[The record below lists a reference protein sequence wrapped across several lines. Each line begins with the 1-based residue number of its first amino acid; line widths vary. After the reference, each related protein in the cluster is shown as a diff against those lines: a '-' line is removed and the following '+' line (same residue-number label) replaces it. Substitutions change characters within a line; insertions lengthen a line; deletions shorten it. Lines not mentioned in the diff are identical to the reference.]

1 MIADVLILAFLNII
15 FLQQLFNGRYENC
28 NLLFLLRAAENFK
41 ALVYEVVARYLAG
54 DEAGDVQLAVVQEGY
69 DVLEVLRGVAQ
80 AADDFALVHDQRH
93 RVNGERLGAQADYH
107 DVSLGADAVVLL
119 ASSLYM
125 VPIVPSL
132 VRRLSIGWQRVNNSI
147 L

>member
-1 MIADVLILAFLNII
+1 MLILAFLNII

-54 DEAGDVQLAVVQEGY
+54 DEAVVQEGY
-69 DVLEVLRGVAQ
+69 DGLEVLRGVAQ